1 MTPSSG
7 AASPIGMRLRAVLL
21 AAALGLSAVTV
32 KPAPSRAAIVER
44 VVAVV
49 GEQPILLT
57 ELRQRARPFLIK
69 IYTQVPA
76 NQQKVAEAEMYKEL
90 VQKLVDERVVSM
102 AADKLNVTVST
113 KELDDAI
120 KLKAVDLKVPV
131 SDLLAEAAKQGLSE
145 ADYREEVRRE
155 LLFGKMLETRVRSRV
170 RVTEDDARDYYKKL
184 QVSERKQQTYRV
196 SMIALPL
203 GDESKA
209 SRLLADKIIKQA
221 RDGADFAALAKLH
234 STDASRANGG
244 DLGNKSPSAFGKQID
259 DPILRLD
266 KGEVSEGLVSGD
278 RLLIFKVTER
288 PASQL
293 PPYADVKDVVYARVR
308 DDMMQKQIKVW
319 LDELKSGVYIDIRL

>member
-1 MTPSSG
+1 
-7 AASPIGMRLRAVLL
+7 MRLRAAIL
-21 AAALGLSAVTV
+21 ASVLGLAVVT
-32 KPAPSRAAIVER
+32 PSRAAIVER

-90 VQKLVDERVVSM
+90 LQKLVDERVVSM

-113 KELDDAI
+113 KEVDDAT
-120 KLKAVDLKVPV
+120 KLKAADLKVPV

-184 QVSERKQQTYRV
+184 QVTERKQQTYRV

-203 GDESKA
+203 GDDSKA
-209 SRLLADKIIKQA
+209 TRLLADKLVKEA
-221 RDGADFAALAKLH
+221 RSGTDFASLARVH
-234 STDASRANGG
+234 SVDASRTAGG
-244 DLGNKSPSAFGKQID
+244 DLGNKTPTAFGKPLD
-259 DPILRLD
+259 DALLRTD
-266 KGEVSEGLVSGD
+266 KGDVTEPLVSGE
-278 RLLIFKVTER
+278 RLVIFKVTDR
-288 PASQL
+288 PTSQL
-293 PPYADVKDVVYARVR
+293 PPYAEVKDIVYSRVR
-308 DDMMQKQIKVW
+308 EDMLQKQIKVW